1 MKLPSKYTDKEITPA
16 QYLAEL
22 MCERKYRKL
31 GVSLPK
37 KFWSDERYRKEFL
50 FQKRNAD
57 QLLAYR
63 DFRDILAALQDKRG
77 VSIHSLSAKWLDPI
91 IEEFS
96 VKRANLAKISETK
109 RIEVTSPILIPS
121 GTPESFYG
129 GTVKTNLSKL

>member
-91 IEEFS
+91 IEEYA
-96 VKRANLAKISETK
+96 VKRSNLAVVAGIKGPKPPEIQT
-109 RIEVTSPILIPS
+109 VAS